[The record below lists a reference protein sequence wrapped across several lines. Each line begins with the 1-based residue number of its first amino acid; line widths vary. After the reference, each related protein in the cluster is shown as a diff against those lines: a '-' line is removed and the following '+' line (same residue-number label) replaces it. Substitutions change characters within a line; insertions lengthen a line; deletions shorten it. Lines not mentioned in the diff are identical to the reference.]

1 MSVQNVPT
9 RDIRGGRGMERN
21 REPLAVRVGMNGQRI
36 EKLSRLNTRLK
47 QSVTAQFTINPNR
60 IMKQFRCK
68 TIKSIPNPLKAM

>member
-9 RDIRGGRGMERN
+9 REIRGGRRMERN
-21 REPLAVRVGMNGQRI
+21 REPLAVRVGMKGQRI

-60 IMKQFRCK
+60 IIRCK